1 MDSFVTSTPSEV
13 LMIVDGFHVNEF
25 PPWGRRARS
34 MTFLSAP
41 GIERLYSGV
50 TASGVTAITAST
62 TAKASLNAFATG
74 GNPGPRRGNARA
86 LRQVLPHQR

>member
-50 TASGVTAITAST
+50 TAITAST
-62 TAKASLNAFATG
+62 PAKASLNAFATG

-86 LRQVLPHQR
+86 LRQMFPHQR